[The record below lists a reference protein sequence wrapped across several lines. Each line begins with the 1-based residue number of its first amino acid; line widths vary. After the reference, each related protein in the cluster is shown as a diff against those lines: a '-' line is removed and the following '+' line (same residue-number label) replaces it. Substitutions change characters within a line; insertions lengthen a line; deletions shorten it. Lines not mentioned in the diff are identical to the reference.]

1 MRYVPLV
8 REESLKPSNFDY
20 VKPKTLEE
28 TLTLLGDGGRDSV
41 VLAGGQSLMPTLNM
55 RLSAP
60 DLLVDINGLDELSG
74 IKLEGNQIRVGAL
87 TRHVEIENSSVIAE
101 NCPLIAQAMP
111 HIAHPA
117 IRNRGT
123 FGGSIALA
131 DPAAELPACICALE
145 AKIEI
150 VGAGGGRKI
159 AAKDFFKDL
168 YETDLKDGEIVTAVE
183 IPVTSSKTKIAFD
196 ELSRRHGDYAMAGL
210 AVNAT
215 MEDKKIENINIC
227 FFAISA
233 TPVLAE
239 GAAGI
244 LNNGILDDD
253 SLGKAIQ
260 KLESDLDPLSDLYA
274 SRALK
279 MHYAKELLKRNLESW
294 MS

>member
-1 MRYVPLV
+1 M
-8 REESLKPSNFDY
+8 KPSNFDY

-41 VLAGGQSLMPTLNM
+41 ELAGGQSLMPTLNM

-74 IKLEGNQIRVGAL
+74 IKLEGNQIRIGAL
-87 TRHVEIENSSVIAE
+87 TRHVEIENSSVIVE
-101 NCPLIAQAMP
+101 NCPLIALAMP

-145 AKIEI
+145 AQIEI
-150 VGAGGGRKI
+150 VGGGGGLKI
-159 AAKDFFKDL
+159 AAKEFFKDL
-168 YETDLKDGEIVTAVE
+168 YETDLKEGEIVTAVE
-183 IPVTSSKTKIAFD
+183 IPVTSPKTKIAFD

-215 MEDKKIENINIC
+215 MEDKKIKNINIC

-244 LNNGILDDD
+244 LNNGILDDV
-253 SLGKAIQ
+253 SLGKAMQ
-260 KLESDLDPLSDLYA
+260 QLESDLEALPDLYA
-274 SRALK
+274 SKALK
-279 MHYAKELLKRNLESW
+279 MHYAKELLKRNLEGWIS
-294 MS
+294 

>member
-1 MRYVPLV
+1 M
-8 REESLKPSNFDY
+8 KPSNFDY

-41 VLAGGQSLMPTLNM
+41 ILAGGQSLMPTLNM

-74 IKLEGNQIRVGAL
+74 VKLEGNQIRIGAL

-101 NCPLIAQAMP
+101 NCPLIALAMP

-145 AKIEI
+145 AQIEI

-159 AAKDFFKDL
+159 AAKEFFKDL
-168 YETDLKDGEIVTAVE
+168 YETDLKEGEIVTAVE
-183 IPVTSSKTKIAFD
+183 IPVTSPKTKIAFD

-215 MEDKKIENINIC
+215 MEDKKIKNINIC

-244 LNNGILDDD
+244 LNNGILDDV
-253 SLGKAIQ
+253 SLGKAMQ
-260 KLESDLDPLSDLYA
+260 QLESDLEPLPDLYA
-274 SRALK
+274 SKALK
-279 MHYAKELLKRNLESW
+279 MHYAKELLKRNLEGWIS
-294 MS
+294 

>member
-1 MRYVPLV
+1 MRYEPLV

-28 TLTLLGDGGRDSV
+28 TLTLLGDGGREAV

-60 DLLVDINGLDELSG
+60 DLLVDINGLEELSG
-74 IKLEGNQIRVGAL
+74 VKLEGNHVRIGAL
-87 TRHVEIENSSVIAE
+87 TRHVDIENSSVIAE
-101 NCPLIAQAMP
+101 HCPLISQAIP

-145 AKIEI
+145 AKIE
-150 VGAGGGRKI
+150 VAGKEGERKI
-159 AAKDFFKDL
+159 AAKEFFKDL
-168 YETDLKDGEIVTAVE
+168 YETDLKDGEIVIAIEVPIVTA
-183 IPVTSSKTKIAFD
+183 KTKLAFD

-215 MEDKKIENINIC
+215 MEDKKIESVNIC

-244 LNNGILDDD
+244 LSDSILDDD

-260 KLESDLDPLSDLYA
+260 HLESDLDPLPDLYA

>member
-183 IPVTSSKTKIAFD
+183 IPITSPKTKIAFD

>member
-1 MRYVPLV
+1 MPLV

-183 IPVTSSKTKIAFD
+183 IPITSQKTKIAFD
-196 ELSRRHGDYAMAGL
+196 ELSRRHGDYAMTGL